1 METFNK
7 QNGTVLIISMIIL
20 LIMTII
26 GLSSMRSTI
35 MEEKMSQN
43 VRDTNLAFEAAEAA
57 LRDAGR
63 WLNDQVHEPIPM
75 AQNGCSGSPC
85 DVYLNYVTT
94 EDTFKNPAF
103 WTAAVTRE
111 YPTTGAGDRDYP
123 GVSANPKYIIED
135 RAFIPDSLVRGYE
148 APTGQNVYRRARSG
162 EFRCPLDRMQRLQ
175 LGQAGIHVTATG
187 CVYP

>member
-75 AQNGCSGSPC
+75 AQNGCSGSH
-85 DVYLNYVTT
+85 
-94 EDTFKNPAF
+94 
-103 WTAAVTRE
+103 
-111 YPTTGAGDRDYP
+111 
-123 GVSANPKYIIED
+123 
-135 RAFIPDSLVRGYE
+135 
-148 APTGQNVYRRARSG
+148 QRSV
-162 EFRCPLDRMQRLQ
+162 C
-175 LGQAGIHVTATG
+175 
-187 CVYP
+187 